1 MKELIHKIARKFGL
15 DIIRY
20 NPTYSEIA
28 RLKAILNF
36 YKIEIVLDVGANIG
50 QYAKSLRDG
59 GYKGKIISFEPL
71 SSAHKQLTVAS
82 QYDSNWIIAPRVA
95 IGKIEQESEINISEN
110 LCSSSLLPVLEECV
124 KYEPKT
130 HYIDKEKVR
139 VVRLDQAALQYI
151 ENYHNIF
158 LKIDTQGFEDDV
170 LNGASGILPNIK
182 GIQLELSLIPL
193 YEGQLLFKEMMDKLI
208 ALGYELYALQSG
220 FTDNQSGRLLQVD
233 GIFIK
238 RS

>member
-1 MKELIHKIARKFGL
+1 MKKLIHKIARKFGL
-15 DIIRY
+15 DFIRY
-20 NPTYSEIA
+20 TPTYSESA
-28 RLKAILNF
+28 RLNAILN
-36 YKIEIVLDVGANIG
+36 YHKIEIVLDVGANIG

-59 GYKGKIISFEPL
+59 GYQGKIISFEPL
-71 SSAHKQLTVAS
+71 SSAHKQLTIAS
-82 QYDSNWIIAPRVA
+82 QYDPNWIIAPRVA
-95 IGKIEQESEINISEN
+95 IGKVEQEAEINISEN
-110 LCSSSLLPVLEECV
+110 LCSSSLLPVLEECI

-130 HYIDKEKVR
+130 QYIDKEKVK

-151 ENYHNIF
+151 ENCHSVF

-170 LNGASGILPNIK
+170 LKGASGILPNIQ
-182 GIQLELSLIPL
+182 GIQVELSLVPL
-193 YEGQLLFKEMMDKLI
+193 YEGQLLFREMIDKLI

-220 FTDNQSGRLLQVD
+220 FTDNQSGRLLQAD